1 MIICKKCK
9 MQINHDIKH
18 DDGLPMGVGFLLE
31 DGTTINLCANCIKR
45 LGEMTEQQQA
55 QFFEKLKM

>member
-9 MQINHDIKH
+9 MQINNDIKH
-18 DDGLPMGVGFLLE
+18 DDGLPMGVGFQLD
-31 DGTTINLCANCIKR
+31 DGTILNLCAECIKR
-45 LGEMTEQQQA
+45 LGEMTEQQQS